1 VPTRHQLLVLLLLI
15 TILFVKNSQ
24 LYRVGKSLQH
34 VDKVRAFVQKR
45 MQGIVL
51 IALHPALVVVL
62 VKKYEF
68 IYNLYLKIILNYF
81 KILFHLVGGHYF
93 FTAATIFFLVSV
105 VFFEGTGTGASSPS
119 SSSSSTTGGATFTG
133 ARASSSSTS
142 LSSS

>member
-1 VPTRHQLLVLLLLI
+1 MPTRQQLLLLLLLI

-34 VDKVRAFVQKR
+34 VDRVRAFVQKR

-81 KILFHLVGGHYF
+81 KILFHSVGGHYF

-119 SSSSSTTGGATFTG
+119 SSSSSTIGGTTFAG